1 MSVCTTSTRR
11 GLQRRPGGGSIRFP
25 AAFASPVADPPRL
38 EGARGSVAIGGVA
51 A

>member
-1 MSVCTTSTRR
+1 MSVCTRSTRR

-25 AAFASPVADPPRL
+25 AAFANPVTDPPQP
-38 EGARGSVAIGGVA
+38 EGARVSVAIGGVA

>member
-1 MSVCTTSTRR
+1 MSVCTASTGR
-11 GLQRRPGGGSIRFP
+11 GTQLPPGGGSMRFP